1 MVISAESPGPPPDP
15 TAGASAPAR
24 AESQSNLHNF
34 TFPIIKKWGS
44 QRVLR
49 CLHVN
54 RKGETIRS
62 PPPISRSAP
71 IRQGDAPPEQ
81 VREKL
86 IAHHREPEGRFKLP
100 EAVTLPAAPPQPP
113 GEVAPWN
120 LRARRTPV
128 KDPSVSPPRA
138 AGSHEERGAVAH
150 VRTVRLRSEDVEKRG
165 RAKFSI
171 TLTRE
176 EIDEDIYAMTGS
188 RARRRP
194 KKRPKNVQKQ
204 LDVSFQQFLRVQ
216 IFQFC
221 WIFWVLIDKSLDLLG
236 WQMLFP
242 GSWLSEITADSY
254 KVPD

>member
-1 MVISAESPGPPPDP
+1 MVISAENPRPPPDP
-15 TAGASAPAR
+15 MAPASAPAR
-24 AESQSNLHNF
+24 AQTQSHLHNF
-34 TFPIIKKWGS
+34 SFPILKKWGS

-54 RKGETIRS
+54 RKGETIGS

-71 IRQGDAPPEQ
+71 IRDGDDDAPLEQ

-86 IAHHREPEGRFKLP
+86 LVHLREVEGRFKMP
-100 EAVTLPAAPPQPP
+100 EVVASPAAPPPP
-113 GEVAPWN
+113 LPEVAPWN

-128 KDPSVSPPRA
+128 KDQSVSPPRE
-138 AGSHEERGAVAH
+138 AGSREERGAAAN
-150 VRTVRLRSEDVEKRG
+150 VRSVRLRSEDVEKRE
-165 RAKFSI
+165 RTKFSI

-176 EIDEDIYAMTGS
+176 EIDEDIYAVTGS

-194 KKRPKNVQKQ
+194 KKRPRNVQKQ
-204 LDVSFQQFLRVQ
+204 LD
-216 IFQFC
+216 
-221 WIFWVLIDKSLDLLG
+221 
-236 WQMLFP
+236 MLFP